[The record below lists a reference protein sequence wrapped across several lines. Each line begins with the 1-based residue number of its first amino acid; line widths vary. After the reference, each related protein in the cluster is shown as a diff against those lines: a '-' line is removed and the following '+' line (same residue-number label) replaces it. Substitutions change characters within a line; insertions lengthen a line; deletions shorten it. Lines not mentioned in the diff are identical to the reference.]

1 MIYDRFKETVSAE
14 SNLWFHFYSVSL
26 RYFTHDT
33 IDDIVET
40 TSLSV
45 KYILIRWL
53 SHPGKRKNRENYKT
67 IAFSV
72 MRKTSCS
79 SSCSSIHPSI
89 SLSRMIQTVLGRRKN
104 VTTSVDPK
112 RKGEGLILCLPCD
125 VRGRERVGRRLVAA
139 YNGISKTDRPHLP
152 PLFTPLLL
160 PLAREY

>member
-1 MIYDRFKETVSAE
+1 MF
-14 SNLWFHFYSVSL
+14 LSVTSLTIQLTISL
-26 RYFTHDT
+26 RQRL
-33 IDDIVET
+33 
-40 TSLSV
+40 SLCKIYSHAMA
-45 KYILIRWL
+45 L
-53 SHPGKRKNRENYKT
+53 SPRQKKNRKNYKT

-89 SLSRMIQTVLGRRKN
+89 SLSRMTQTVLGRRKN